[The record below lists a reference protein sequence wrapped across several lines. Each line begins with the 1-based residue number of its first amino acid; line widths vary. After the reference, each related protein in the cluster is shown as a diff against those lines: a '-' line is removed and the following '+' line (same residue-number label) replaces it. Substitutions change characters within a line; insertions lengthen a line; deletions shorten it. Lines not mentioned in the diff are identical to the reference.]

1 MGLSVGLQ
9 STIRRVPTGTPESEN
24 DPSAPTFVQWLFG
37 TTSTSARIFE
47 WMLQKISTG
56 PGLSSTTG
64 GDVSPPLTDPR
75 SNELP
80 GAVENTLWM
89 TVSWLGNTSLV
100 PSGTTVTRGANCL
113 SRCLISTVW
122 LRAVE
127 RRPSTYT
134 YASPIGW
141 PPLLLTRPLTVA
153 VSRPPAAL
161 SLPASAPAGAPPLL
175 AAAVG
180 DGAGSGGSSDD
191 GSAPAGALP
200 ACRNFS
206 STS

>member
-56 PGLSSTTG
+56 PGLNNTTG
-64 GDVSPPLTDPR
+64 GDVSPPLTEPR

-89 TVSWLGNTSLV
+89 TVSWLGNSSLV
-100 PSGTTVTRGANCL
+100 PSGTTVTCGANCL

-122 LRAVE
+122 LRALE

-141 PPLLLTRPLTVA
+141 PPLLLTRPLMVA
-153 VSRPPAAL
+153 VSRPPAPL
-161 SLPASAPAGAPPLL
+161 SLPASAGAPPLL
-175 AAAVG
+175 GATAVG
-180 DGAGSGGSSDD
+180 DGDGSGGSSDD
-191 GSAPAGALP
+191 GSAPGAPP
-200 ACRNFS
+200 ACRNFR